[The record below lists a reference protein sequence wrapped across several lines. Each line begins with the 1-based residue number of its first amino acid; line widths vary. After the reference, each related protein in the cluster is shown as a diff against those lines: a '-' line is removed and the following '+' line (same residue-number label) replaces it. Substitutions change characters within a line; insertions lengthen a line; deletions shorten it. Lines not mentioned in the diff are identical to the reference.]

1 MISGENLRWNFERN
15 ASYVHTLLA
24 DLDHAD
30 SLLQPPVNGNC
41 INWILGHIVCYRNY
55 TMTVCALEA
64 VVTAEVADR
73 YARDSAPVTG
83 AGTDVAD
90 FAQLVA
96 AYTHSHAQLL
106 AYLQTVDEVTLSE
119 VVSAAGF
126 TLPRGELLTS
136 FMRHESYHA
145 GQFELLR
152 SWVLAQRAERAV

>member
-1 MISGENLRWNFERN
+1 MITGESLHWNFERN

-24 DLDHAD
+24 GLEHAD
-30 SLLQPPVNGNC
+30 SLVQPPVNGNC

-55 TMTVCALEA
+55 TMTVCGLEP

-83 AGTDVAD
+83 AGTDIAD
-90 FAQLVA
+90 FAQLLA
-96 AYTHSHAQLL
+96 AYNQSHNQLL
-106 AYLQTVDEVTLSE
+106 TYLKSVDEATLCE
-119 VVSAAGF
+119 VISAAGF
-126 TLPRGELLTS
+126 TMGRGELLTS

-152 SWVLAQRAERAV
+152 ALALATH